1 VKVTVPVGVVAPEP
15 EVSLTV
21 TVQVEA
27 WLSGTLAG
35 EQETDVELVL
45 TVIVNVTG
53 VEWDSGVLVPRTV
66 TV

>member
-1 VKVTVPVGVVAPEP
+1 MKVTVPVGVVAPEP

-35 EQETDVELVL
+35 EQVTDVELVL
-45 TVIVNVTG
+45 TVIVNVT
-53 VEWDSGVLVPRTV
+53 VAELDSGLLVPRTV